1 MAVVQNIFEKYATS
15 INHGLLNLPSDTY
28 HGILFPSTASINLA
42 TAQFYSDVS
51 SQEYGTAGGYTAGG
65 VALSAPSLTL
75 TTASAWT
82 QNWAAGLWTPGQI
95 ITNGTSLQVCVNG
108 GTSSGSTPTFSN
120 TPGVMTTDSGSV
132 EWTCIGAWA
141 DVFTSTAVTFATLT
155 TASMSPATAI
165 GYFAIMKYTGT
176 PSTSPL
182 MVLQT
187 YSGGDILAPSGQNYV
202 VTPLT
207 PEGWLQTTPG

>member
-1 MAVVQNIFEKYATS
+1 M
-15 INHGLLNLPSDTY
+15 
-28 HGILFPSTASINLA
+28 
-42 TAQFYSDVS
+42 S
-51 SQEYGTAGGYTAGG
+51 SQEYDTAGGYTGEG
-65 VALSAPSLTL
+65 MSPSAPSLTL

-82 QNWAAGLWTPGQI
+82 QNWAAGLWTPGQDHHERYEPP
-95 ITNGTSLQVCVNG
+95 GSALNG
-108 GTSSGSTPTFSN
+108 GTSSGSAPTFSN

-165 GYFAIMKYTGT
+165 GYFALMKYTGT